1 MHDWIEAVTSEL
13 GISEVEVN
21 DSLMK
26 EILAVARDAAHNVE
40 RPAAP
45 LSTYL
50 MGIAV
55 ARGADPADVAQR
67 IGKLASHWNSEQ
79 AD

>member
-1 MHDWIEAVTSEL
+1 MRDWIEAVTSEL
-13 GISEVEVN
+13 GISGVEVN

-55 ARGADPADVAQR
+55 ARGADPVDVAQR
-67 IGKLASHWNSEQ
+67 IGELASNWNSEQ
-79 AD
+79 VD

>member
-1 MHDWIEAVTSEL
+1 MRDWIEAVTSEL
-13 GISEVEVN
+13 GISGVEVS

-67 IGKLASHWNSEQ
+67 IGELASNWNSEQ
-79 AD
+79 VD

>member
-67 IGKLASHWNSEQ
+67 IGELASNWNSEQ

>member
-1 MHDWIEAVTSEL
+1 MQTWIETVTSEL
-13 GISEVEVN
+13 GITDLEVSE
-21 DSLMK
+21 SLMK

-50 MGIAV
+50 MGVAV
-55 ARGADPADVAQR
+55 ARGADPADVAER
-67 IGKLASHWNSEQ
+67 IGKLAQ
-79 AD
+79 AWSVEETN